1 MHTHLPMQYTG
12 DGVLFPATL
21 VTVVITLLLMSL
33 LYFPAH
39 RLQGEKFKKFIPL
52 RNVLYTLCI
61 VMLAGVLALLPILGW
76 LAARLR
82 ELLAI
87 AIEAANINDVG
98 KGAVSLVFI
107 LVMIWLVVAIHG
119 RSKAGRPTTWLMVVL
134 AIVSTGFF
142 ATPTGVKLVEWWIE
156 YVGVNLG
163 IALVKVWNVLSTPL
177 S

>member
-21 VTVVITLLLMSL
+21 VTVVITLLLMSV
-33 LYFPAH
+33 LYFPAR
-39 RLQGEKFKKFIPL
+39 RLRGEQFVTT
-52 RNVLYTLCI
+52 RNILYTVCV
-61 VMLAGVLALLPILGW
+61 VMLAGVLGLLPILGW

-134 AIVSTGFF
+134 AIVSTGLF

>member
-21 VTVVITLLLMSL
+21 VTVVITLLLMSV
-33 LYFPAH
+33 LYFPAR
-39 RLQGEKFKKFIPL
+39 RLRGEQFVTT
-52 RNVLYTLCI
+52 RNILYTICV

-107 LVMIWLVVAIHG
+107 LDMIWLVVAIHG
-119 RSKAGRPTTWLMVVL
+119 RSKAGRPTTWLMVLL

-142 ATPTGVKLVEWWIE
+142 ATPTGVKLVNWWIE

>member
-21 VTVVITLLLMSL
+21 VTVVITLLLMSV
-33 LYFPAH
+33 LYFPAR
-39 RLQGEKFKKFIPL
+39 RLRGEQFVTT
-52 RNVLYTLCI
+52 RNILYTVCV
-61 VMLAGVLALLPILGW
+61 VMLAGVLGLLPILGW

-119 RSKAGRPTTWLMVVL
+119 RSKAGRPTTWLMVLL

-142 ATPTGVKLVEWWIE
+142 ATPTGVKLVNWWIE